1 MRNLTIK
8 RKKRFVACLSKMK
21 VYAEDIA
28 GDMIIGGVLCKKL
41 GELKNG
47 GEATFQIEER
57 SMKIFV
63 IADRLTKEL
72 CYDCYQL
79 SEGSDDLVLTGQNIF
94 NLLLGNPF
102 RFDGNTCDETTL
114 KRQKKATVRSIVLV
128 VVCFLIGVAIGLA
141 GVLLPLYFHEV
152 SPKTFTSAGL
162 TITLTDE
169 FSEVEQ
175 EGFPVCFGTKDVA
188 VITVKEE
195 FSLME
200 GLGDK
205 TLDEYGDLFLQN
217 NTFNNMRKFTEGERT
232 YVEYEATPDGDHFY
246 YLGSLYKTDDSFW
259 IVYFAVA
266 MDKKGDYVDTFKEWA
281 STVSFE

>member
-1 MRNLTIK
+1 MRNLTVK
-8 RKKRFVACLSKMK
+8 RKKRFVACLGKMK
-21 VYAEDIA
+21 VYAEDIS
-28 GDMIIGGVLCKKL
+28 GDMLISGVRCKKL

-47 GEATFQIEER
+47 QEVTFQIDER
-57 SMKIFV
+57 AIKIFV
-63 IADRLTKEL
+63 IADKVTKEI

-79 SEGSDDLVLTGQNIF
+79 PEGTEDVVLTGQNKYNPII
-94 NLLLGNPF
+94 GNPF
-102 RFDGNTCDETTL
+102 RFDGNTYDEATL
-114 KRQKKATVRSIVLV
+114 KKQKKATVRGIVFIA
-128 VVCFLIGVAIGLA
+128 VCFLIGVAIGLA
-141 GVLLPLYFHEV
+141 AVLLPLYFDEA
-152 SPKTFTSAGL
+152 SPQTFTSAGL

-175 EGFPVCFGTKDVA
+175 DGFPVCFGTKDVA

-195 FSLME
+195 FSIME

-232 YVEYEATPDGDHFY
+232 YVEYEATPDGEPFY

-259 IVYFAVA
+259 IVYFAVSI
-266 MDKKGDYVDTFKEWA
+266 DKKGDYVDTFKEWA
-281 STVSFE
+281 NTVSFE